1 MDVEALRLI
10 LPNAPTEWLEALKEE
25 TERLLTVLDSTY
37 EQASFVAQLAHES
50 AEFTRLEENLNYSA
64 ARLMA
69 VWPKRFPSLEF
80 AKQYERNP
88 QKLANYVYANRI
100 GNGSETSGDG
110 WRYHGRG
117 PIQLTGRN
125 NYSLCGDWL
134 GIDLLKNPELLLIP
148 KHGIGAAC
156 WYWVYKDLDR
166 FDDDDDV
173 KAETKLINGS
183 DLGLAQR
190 QNYFNKALNILQEA
204 A

>member
-1 MDVEALRLI
+1 MDVEDLRLI
-10 LPNAPTEWLEALKEE
+10 LPQAPNEWLEALKEE
-25 TERLLTVLDSTY
+25 TERLLTVLDSPY

-134 GIDLLKNPELLLIP
+134 GIDLLKEPDLLLTP
-148 KHGIGAAC
+148 KHGIGSAC
-156 WYWVYKDLDR
+156 WFWINKDLDR
-166 FDDDDDV
+166 FDDDEDV
-173 KAETKLINGS
+173 RAETKLVNGS
-183 DLGLAQR
+183 DLGLAHR